1 MVDHLGLFEDALHW
15 WQRCREA
22 APLES
27 VPILEQTT
35 ILADLGMYP
44 EARDRLSALFEENL
58 GHIKLSTCKSK
69 SVTQDAGNVC
79 STGH

>member
-44 EARDRLSALFEENL
+44 EARDRLSAIRGKL
-58 GHIKLSTCKSK
+58 GHIKLSTSKSK
-69 SVTQDAGNVC
+69 SVTQNAGNVC
-79 STGH
+79 SAGH